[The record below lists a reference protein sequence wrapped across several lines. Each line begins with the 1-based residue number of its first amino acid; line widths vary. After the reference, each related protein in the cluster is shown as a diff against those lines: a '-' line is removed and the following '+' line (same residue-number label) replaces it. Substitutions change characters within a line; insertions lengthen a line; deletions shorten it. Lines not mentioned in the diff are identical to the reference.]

1 MAKGDTKAILQELYP
16 KVEKGLKD
24 PSKWKKVMSEFFQ
37 KRSEQLYDIAPIDRI
52 IFTTED
58 EDNLFQALNISRQ
71 EITSIL
77 QKTFYYDQIK
87 NEYANLVKDECA
99 ILSLTIIRYFFM
111 KNDKNN
117 LDLATLYLSF
127 NGKIYAS
134 AHYRSFN
141 FAPTNYRHIME
152 YAVNNM
158 SNKYDIV
165 KQGSVIGAVRSI
177 GSTWISSYASRFK
190 SYTDEDVSYLIQQLK
205 SRIASFIKN
214 IASEFYKAFENKEY
228 ITYDSDNMNEDDYH
242 LSDSDSLRLER
253 SIETT
258 LNRLETSTTD
268 FRLCKMSSDSNVKT
282 DELKAII
289 DSIMSDGD
297 NFPLVKELI
306 RNICTYYFANGKTKD
321 VRNIDFVSFS
331 ISPKPNSKD
340 KLYLRNKEII
350 EQLLL
355 KNSTKYKTRS
365 KRAATKISYNQSIL
379 KYFVFLIHESN
390 K

>member
-1 MAKGDTKAILQELYP
+1 MAKDTTAILKELYP
-16 KVEKGLKD
+16 KVEKALKN
-24 PSKWKKVMSEFFQ
+24 PTKWRNVIQNFLQS
-37 KRSEQLYDIAPIDRI
+37 RSEALYDIAPIDRI

-58 EDNLFQALNISRQ
+58 ENKLFEALEISKA
-71 EITSIL
+71 EVTSAL

-99 ILSLTIIRYFFM
+99 ILSLTVVRYFFI
-111 KNDKNN
+111 KNDKKN
-117 LDLATLYLSF
+117 LDLATLYLAF

-141 FAPTNYRHIME
+141 FTPTNYRHVME
-152 YAVNNM
+152 YAINNM

-165 KQGSVIGAVRSI
+165 KQGSVIGAVRSV
-177 GSTWISSYASRFK
+177 GNTWVSSYSSRFK
-190 SYTDEDVSYLIQQLK
+190 SYSDEDVSYLIQQLK

-228 ITYDSDNMNEDDYH
+228 ITYDSDNVSEDDYH
-242 LSDSDSLRLER
+242 IADSDSLKLER
-253 SIETT
+253 SIENAI
-258 LNRLETSTTD
+258 NRVESSTTD
-268 FRLCKMSSDSNVKT
+268 FKLCKIASDSNVKT
-282 DELKAII
+282 DELRAII
-289 DSIMSDGD
+289 DSIMSSGD

-306 RNICTYYFANGKTKD
+306 RNICTYYFANGKNKD
-321 VRNIDFVSFS
+321 VRDIDFLSFS
-331 ISPKPNSKD
+331 IAPKPNSKD

-365 KRAATKISYNQSIL
+365 KRAATKISYNQAIL
-379 KYFVFLIHESN
+379 KYFTFLIHEAN

>member
-1 MAKGDTKAILQELYP
+1 MADTKAILQELYP
-16 KVEKGLKD
+16 KVEKGLKN
-24 PSKWKKVMSEFFQ
+24 PAKWKKVMSDFIQE
-37 KRSEQLYDIAPIDRI
+37 RSEALYDIAPIDRI
-52 IFTTED
+52 IFSTED
-58 EDNLFQALNISRQ
+58 ENKLYEALDISK
-71 EITSIL
+71 EEVTSAL
-77 QKTFYYDQIK
+77 QKTFYYNQIK

-99 ILSLTIIRYFFM
+99 ILSLTIVRYFFI
-111 KNDKNN
+111 KNDKKN
-117 LDLATLYLSF
+117 LDLATLYLAF

-141 FAPTNYRHIME
+141 FAPTNYRHVME
-152 YAVNNM
+152 YAINNM

-177 GSTWISSYASRFK
+177 GNTWVASYSSRFK

-214 IASEFYKAFENKEY
+214 IATEFYKAYDNKEY
-228 ITYDSDNMNEDDYH
+228 ITYDSDNMSEDNYH
-242 LSDSDSLRLER
+242 LADSDSLKLER
-253 SIETT
+253 SIE
-258 LNRLETSTTD
+258 NAINKLESSTTD
-268 FRLCKMSSDSNVKT
+268 FKLCKIASDSNVKT

-289 DSIMSDGD
+289 DSIMSNGE

-306 RNICTYYFANGKTKD
+306 RNICTYYFTNSKNKD
-321 VRNIDFVSFS
+321 VRDVEFLSFS
-331 ISPKPNSKD
+331 ISAKPNSKD

-365 KRAATKISYNQSIL
+365 KRAATKISYNQAIL
-379 KYFVFLIHESN
+379 KYFVFLIHEAN